1 MKSKLQKILNILTK
15 KQKIMS
21 IVMFFLTIIN
31 MFFEV
36 FSIALIIP
44 LMETL
49 FNGQANERFSFLSE
63 LLNYFSF
70 FNDDNGL
77 IVLLLL
83 IMGIYLI
90 KSLYSQFFLLF
101 KANFSYTLIST
112 VSKQLY
118 ARYLYKKINYFF
130 DKKSSEL
137 IKNITTEAERFS
149 LGYLMH
155 IIEICVEFL
164 VILSISIL
172 LFLSEPKGFFFISL
186 FYTINISLFLFLSR
200 SFLKKLGKD
209 RMSFE
214 EKRLMSI
221 QQGLSI
227 IQEIKLGGIQRVFTD
242 IFFKISNKFIR
253 TLFKEAMIVRS
264 PKIWFEFIA
273 VAGIL
278 IFLIILV
285 TNNYQKDQVIIIT
298 SLYAVAAFR
307 LIPSINKLVTSV
319 IQLKYNSRVVDV
331 IYEDFSKK
339 IPDQEIDKRNI
350 QNKISMEKVSFSY
363 KEDPIL
369 RDVNYNFNKGK
380 SYCLLGPS
388 GSGKSTFLKI
398 LLGLLT
404 PQSGVILIDEEIQKD
419 EFFLKR
425 NFSYV
430 SQNYDLIDGTI
441 LENITFKKEIDDL
454 TKLQEILRVCE
465 LDEFVKSLPLNLMEN
480 VGEKGAKVSGGQKQ
494 RIAIA
499 RALYF
504 NSDMI
509 VLDEATSALDS
520 STEKIIVNNLI
531 KFCSEKILIFV
542 SHKKE
547 VGNFCDEKIILKNKK
562 LINF

>member
-1 MKSKLQKILNILTK
+1 MKSKLLKLSYILTK

-21 IVMFFLTIIN
+21 IVIFFLTIIN

-36 FSIALIIP
+36 FSIALVIP
-44 LMETL
+44 LMETI
-49 FNGQANERFSFLSE
+49 FNGQVNDRFSLLAKTLDNFSFLK
-63 LLNYFSF
+63 
-70 FNDDNGL
+70 DDNDL

-83 IMGIYLI
+83 IIGLYFI
-90 KSLYSQFFLLF
+90 KSLYSQFFLWI
-101 KANFSYTLIST
+101 KSSFSYNLIST

-118 ARYLYKKINYFF
+118 TRYLYQKINYFF
-130 DKKSSEL
+130 EKKSSEL
-137 IKNITTEAERFS
+137 IKNITTESERFS
-149 LGYLMH
+149 LGYIIH

-227 IQEIKLGGIQRVFTD
+227 IQEIKLGGVQRVFTD
-242 IFFKISNKFIR
+242 IFFKISNKFTR
-253 TLFKEAMIVRS
+253 TLFKEAIIGRS

-298 SLYAVAAFR
+298 SLYAIAAFR
-307 LIPSINKLVTSV
+307 LIPSINKLVTSA
-319 IQLKYNSRVVDV
+319 IQLKYNSKVVDV
-331 IYEDFSKK
+331 IYEDLSKK
-339 IPDQEIDKRNI
+339 MPDEEIEKRNI
-350 QNKISMEKVSFSY
+350 QNKISMQEVNFSY

-380 SYCLLGPS
+380 SYCILGVS

-404 PQSGVILIDEEIQKD
+404 PQKGAILIDDELQKD

-430 SQNYDLIDGTI
+430 SQNYDLIGGTI
-441 LENITFKKEIDDL
+441 LENITFKKEIDNL
-454 TKLQEILRVCE
+454 SKLQKILRVCE
-465 LDEFVKSLPLNLMEN
+465 LDEFINNLPLNIMEN
-480 VGEKGAKVSGGQKQ
+480 VGERGIKISGGQKQ

-504 NSDMI
+504 NPDML
-509 VLDEATSALDS
+509 VLDEATSALDV
-520 STEKIIVNNLI
+520 STEKKIVNNLI
-531 KFCSEKILIFV
+531 EFCSEKILIFV
-542 SHKKE
+542 SHKQE
-547 VGNFCDEKIILKNKK
+547 VGNFCDETISLHNKN
-562 LINF
+562 LN

>member
-1 MKSKLQKILNILTK
+1 MKSKLQKISSILTK

-21 IVMFFLTIIN
+21 IVIFFLTIIN

-36 FSIALIIP
+36 FSIALVIP
-44 LMETL
+44 LMETI
-49 FNGQANERFSFLSE
+49 FNGQVNEKFSLLSE

-70 FNDDNGL
+70 FNEDNGL

-83 IMGIYLI
+83 IIGLYLI
-90 KSLYSQFFLLF
+90 KSLYSQFFLWF
-101 KANFSYTLIST
+101 KANFSYSLIST
-112 VSKQLY
+112 VSKKLY
-118 ARYLYKKINYFF
+118 AKYLYQKINYFF
-130 DKKSSEL
+130 DKKYFEL
-137 IKNITTEAERFS
+137 IKNITTESERFS
-149 LGYLMH
+149 LGYIMH

-164 VILSISIL
+164 VILSISTL
-172 LFLSEPKGFFFISL
+172 LFLSEPKGFLFISL
-186 FYTINISLFLFLSR
+186 FYSINIFVFLFLSR

-214 EKRLMSI
+214 AKRLMSI

-227 IQEIKLGGIQRVFTD
+227 VQEIKLGGVQRVFTD
-242 IFFKISNKFIR
+242 IFFKISNKFTR
-253 TLFKEAMIVRS
+253 TLFKEAIVARS

-273 VAGIL
+273 IAGIL

-285 TNNYQKDQVIIIT
+285 RNDYQKDQVIIIT
-298 SLYAVAAFR
+298 SLYAIAAFR

-319 IQLKYNSRVVDV
+319 IQLKYNTKVVDV
-331 IYEDFSKK
+331 IYEDLSKK
-339 IPDQEIDKRNI
+339 MPDGDIEKIKIKR
-350 QNKISMEKVSFSY
+350 KISIEKVNFSY
-363 KEDPIL
+363 KEKL
-369 RDVNYNFNKGK
+369 LMEDVSYNFKRGN
-380 SYCLLGPS
+380 SYCLLGVS

-404 PQSGVILIDEEIQKD
+404 PQKGVILIDDEIQKD
-419 EFFLKR
+419 EFFLQR

-441 LENITFKKEIDDL
+441 LENITFKKEIDNL

-465 LDEFVKSLPLNLMEN
+465 LDEFVRSLPLNIMEN
-480 VGEKGAKVSGGQKQ
+480 VGERGVKISGGQKQ

-504 NSDMI
+504 NPDLI
-509 VLDEATSALDS
+509 VLDEATSALDGL
-520 STEKIIVNNLI
+520 TEKKIVNNLI
-531 KFCSEKILIFV
+531 EFCSEKILIFV

-547 VGNFCDEKIILKNKK
+547 VGNFCDEKINLNNKN
-562 LINF
+562 LN

>member
-1 MKSKLQKILNILTK
+1 MKSKLQKISSILTK

-21 IVMFFLTIIN
+21 IVIFFLTIIN

-36 FSIALIIP
+36 FSIALVIP
-44 LMETL
+44 LMETI
-49 FNGQANERFSFLSE
+49 FNGQVNEKFSLLSE

-70 FNDDNGL
+70 FNEDNGL

-83 IMGIYLI
+83 IIGLYLI
-90 KSLYSQFFLLF
+90 KSLYSQFFLWF
-101 KANFSYTLIST
+101 KANFSYSLIST
-112 VSKQLY
+112 VSKKLY
-118 ARYLYKKINYFF
+118 AKYLYQKINYFF

-137 IKNITTEAERFS
+137 IKNITTESERFS
-149 LGYLMH
+149 LGYIMH

-164 VILSISIL
+164 VILSISTL
-172 LFLSEPKGFFFISL
+172 LFLSEPKGFLFISL
-186 FYTINISLFLFLSR
+186 FYSINIFVFLFLSR

-214 EKRLMSI
+214 AKRLMSI

-227 IQEIKLGGIQRVFTD
+227 VQEIKLGGVQRVFTD
-242 IFFKISNKFIR
+242 IFFKISNKFTR
-253 TLFKEAMIVRS
+253 TLFKEAIVARS

-273 VAGIL
+273 IAGIL

-285 TNNYQKDQVIIIT
+285 RNDYQKDQVIIIT
-298 SLYAVAAFR
+298 SLYAIAAFR

-319 IQLKYNSRVVDV
+319 IQLKYNTKVVDV
-331 IYEDFSKK
+331 IYEDLSKK
-339 IPDQEIDKRNI
+339 MPDGDIEKIKIKR
-350 QNKISMEKVSFSY
+350 KISIEKVNFSY
-363 KEDPIL
+363 KEKL
-369 RDVNYNFNKGK
+369 LMEDVSYNFKRGN
-380 SYCLLGPS
+380 SYCLLGVS

-404 PQSGVILIDEEIQKD
+404 PQKGVILIDDEIQKD
-419 EFFLKR
+419 EFFLQR

-441 LENITFKKEIDDL
+441 LENITFKKEIDNL

-465 LDEFVKSLPLNLMEN
+465 LDEFVRSLPLNIMEN
-480 VGEKGAKVSGGQKQ
+480 VGERGVKISGGQKQ

-504 NSDMI
+504 NPDLI
-509 VLDEATSALDS
+509 VLDEATSALDGL
-520 STEKIIVNNLI
+520 TEKKIVNNLI
-531 KFCSEKILIFV
+531 EFCSEKILIFV

-547 VGNFCDEKIILKNKK
+547 VGNFCDEKIHLNNKN
-562 LINF
+562 LN